1 MNDEA
6 LLGSLRLEAAR
17 VAAISGSDVDIEQ
30 PVAACPGWSVGRVVG
45 HLGRVHRWASAMLQA
60 EPPVFIDPGE
70 LEARA
75 PRDATVFDWYRDG
88 VAALMGELERRD
100 LGAPAFT
107 WDGEHDRRWWL
118 RRLAHETAVHRFD
131 VEHALAS
138 ASPVDADAAADGIA
152 EFFELFVPRRFDA
165 AAFADDYAGRTM
177 HLHCT
182 DVEGEWLIRFADE
195 GVAVERVH
203 AKGDVAVRGE
213 ASDLFLVLWNRLP
226 HDNYDVFGD
235 TDIFDHFLD
244 AAAF

>member
-1 MNDEA
+1 MNDDA
-6 LLGSLRLEAAR
+6 LLGSLRTEAER
-17 VAAISGSDVDIEQ
+17 VAAVSGPGVDVEQ
-30 PVAACPGWSVGRVVG
+30 PVATCPGWSVGRVVG
-45 HLGRVHRWASAMLQA
+45 HLGRVQRWATAMLQA

-70 LEARA
+70 LEARP

-88 VAALMGELERRD
+88 VVALLDELERGD
-100 LGAPAFT
+100 LGAPVFT
-107 WDGEHDRRWWL
+107 WDGAQERRWWL

-131 VEHALAS
+131 VEHALAA

-152 EFFELFVPRRFDA
+152 ELFELFVPRGFDA
-165 AAFADDYAGRTM
+165 VAFADDHGGRTM

-182 DVEGEWLIRFADE
+182 DVEGEWLVRFEAD
-195 GVAVERVH
+195 GVVVEREH

-226 HDNYDVFGD
+226 HDRCEVFGD
-235 TDIFDHFLD
+235 AAIFERFVG